1 MNMNAMTKES
11 EFKRLKKIE
20 RLAWEAVKPNP
31 PKVHQEAMAALREA
45 LMEDANKPNQDL
57 RRSAVT
63 QRIIEKHRE

>member
-1 MNMNAMTKES
+1 MNAMTKES
-11 EFKRLKKIE
+11 EFRRLKRIE

-31 PKVHQEAMAALREA
+31 PKAHQEALAALREA
-45 LMEDANKPNQDL
+45 LMEGANKTGQDL

>member
-1 MNMNAMTKES
+1 MMKES
-11 EFKRLKKIE
+11 ELKRLKRIE

-45 LMEDANKPNQDL
+45 LMEDSSIPGRDL